1 MTEANK
7 SAISIDAYSDFSI
20 GSMLLRMGKISAA
33 DAEKIM
39 ALHKERGIR
48 FGEAAKSLG
57 FITESDIQQVL
68 SRQFDYPYLQPGETP
83 GLSPELVAA
92 FQPFSAQVEV
102 LRNIRSQLTLQ
113 WFSQQRKTLAF
124 ASVSPK
130 EGVSY
135 LLSNLAIVFSQLGQ
149 NTLLIDANLRDSRQ
163 HEIFKLGHGLGLS
176 DVLAGRADVNA
187 VTVNIPTFP
196 NLSVLPAGT
205 IPPNPQELV
214 GRPAFKEL
222 VQKVSGQF
230 DVVLID
236 APAYSKGADVF
247 SVAASAGGLV
257 LVTRKNLTLLSEV
270 STFTDRLNA
279 NGIQV
284 AGTVLVDF

>member
-1 MTEANK
+1 MTDTNK
-7 SAISIDAYSDFSI
+7 SAVSIDAYSDFSI
-20 GSMLLRMGKISAA
+20 GSMLLRMGKISAI

-39 ALHKERGIR
+39 TLHRERGIR

-57 FITESDIQQVL
+57 FITEADIQQVL
-68 SRQFDYPYLQPGETP
+68 ARQFDYPYLQPGEAP
-83 GLSPELVAA
+83 SLSPELVAA

-102 LRNIRSQLTLQ
+102 LRNIRSKLTLQ
-113 WFSQQRKTLAF
+113 WFSPQRKTLAF
-124 ASVSPK
+124 ASISPK

-149 NTLLIDANLRDSRQ
+149 NTLLIDANLRNSRQ
-163 HEIFKLGHGLGLS
+163 HEIFQLGHSLGLS
-176 DVLAGRADVNA
+176 DALAGRADVKA
-187 VTVNIPTFP
+187 VTAQISTFP

-214 GRPAFKEL
+214 GRPVFKEL
-222 VQKVSGQF
+222 VQQVSEQF
-230 DVVLID
+230 DIVLID
-236 APAYSKGADVF
+236 APSYFKGADVF

-257 LVTRKNLTLLSEV
+257 LVTRKNMTLISEV
-270 STFTDRLNA
+270 SAFTDMLNA
-279 NGIQV
+279 YGIQV

>member
-7 SAISIDAYSDFSI
+7 SAVSIDTFSDFSI

-39 ALHKERGIR
+39 TLHKERGIR

-57 FITESDIQQVL
+57 YITESDIQQVL
-68 SRQFDYPYLQPGETP
+68 ARQFDYPYLQPGETP

-124 ASVSPK
+124 SSISPK

-135 LLSNLAIVFSQLGQ
+135 LLSNLAVVFSQLGQ
-149 NTLLIDANLRDSRQ
+149 NTLLIDANLRDARQ
-163 HEIFKLGHGLGLS
+163 DDIFKLGNGLGLS

-187 VTVNIPTFP
+187 VTVNIATFP

-205 IPPNPQELV
+205 TPPNPQELV
-214 GRPAFKEL
+214 GRPAFKQL
-222 VQKVSGQF
+222 VQAVSEKF

-270 STFTDRLNA
+270 TTFTDRLNA

>member
-1 MTEANK
+1 MTESNN

-20 GSMLLRMGKISAA
+20 GSLLLRMGKISAA

-57 FITESDIQQVL
+57 LITEADIQQVL
-68 SRQFDYPYLQPGETP
+68 SRQFDYPYLHSGETS
-83 GLSPELVAA
+83 LSPELVAA

-102 LRNIRSQLTLQ
+102 LRNIRSQLSLQ

-124 ASVSPK
+124 SACSSN

-135 LLSNLAIVFSQLGQ
+135 LLSNLAVVFSQLGQ
-149 NTLLIDANLRDSRQ
+149 NTLLIDANLRNSRQ
-163 HEIFKLGHGLGLS
+163 HDIFKLGQGPGLS
-176 DVLAGRADVNA
+176 DILAGRADVKSVA
-187 VTVNIPTFP
+187 VNIPAFP
-196 NLSVLPAGT
+196 NLTILPAGT

-214 GRPAFKEL
+214 ARPTFKKLVENVSEL
-222 VQKVSGQF
+222 F

-257 LVTRKNLTLLSEV
+257 LVVRKDLTLVSEV
-270 STFTDRLNA
+270 TTFTDRLNA

-284 AGTVLVDF
+284 VGTVMVDF